1 MNTADT
7 TENTEKKT
15 SALPAKKV
23 SDSETHQLHVVI
35 HPDINGFGRLF
46 GGRLLEWIDEVA
58 GATARRH
65 CGRDATTV
73 AIDNLYFKS
82 GAYLND
88 IIVLIGKVTHVG
100 HTSMEVRVDTYR
112 EEQDGTRHPIN
123 RAYFVMVA
131 MGDNGKPT
139 PVPGLILENDGER
152 MEWDHI
158 MVIFP
163 IQVISDPEDFSVIL
177 VYLKRDKLFHD
188 SSFSFS
194 ESTITN
200 RFGGNVS
207 ASGLSSIPI
216 PYTGLSSYFSGM
228 SSLYLYISPDQLSL
242 STTEKYPN
250 ICK

>member
-112 EEQDGTRHPIN
+112 EEQTSHQPCLLCHGSHGRRRQAHSRSRPDLRERRGTHG
-123 RAYFVMVA
+123 V
-131 MGDNGKPT
+131 G
-139 PVPGLILENDGER
+139 
-152 MEWDHI
+152 
-158 MVIFP
+158 
-163 IQVISDPEDFSVIL
+163 
-177 VYLKRDKLFHD
+177 
-188 SSFSFS
+188 
-194 ESTITN
+194 
-200 RFGGNVS
+200 
-207 ASGLSSIPI
+207 
-216 PYTGLSSYFSGM
+216 
-228 SSLYLYISPDQLSL
+228 
-242 STTEKYPN
+242 
-250 ICK
+250 

>member
-112 EEQDGTRHPIN
+112 KEQDGTRHPIN

-131 MGDNGKPT
+131 MGDDGKPT

-152 MEWDHI
+152 MEWPNATSSRTVSFI
-158 MVIFP
+158 WTLLAWVRMASRLLSSRLF
-163 IQVISDPEDFSVIL
+163 QRVISVPSKSTRPLSRAIR
-177 VYLKRDKLFHD
+177 RD
-188 SSFSFS
+188 
-194 ESTITN
+194 
-200 RFGGNVS
+200 
-207 ASGLSSIPI
+207 SIPI
-216 PYTGLSSYFSGM
+216 TVDFPAPFGPMRERTLPFGTSKLT
-228 SSLYLYISPDQLSL
+228 P
-242 STTEKYPN
+242 STTAFPS
-250 ICK
+250 

>member
-1 MNTADT
+1 MST
-7 TENTEKKT
+7 TDNKENNKEIKTE
-15 SALPAKKV
+15 ALPAKKV
-23 SDSETHQLHVVI
+23 SASETHQLHVVI

-123 RAYFVMVA
+123 RACHGSY
-131 MGDNGKPT
+131 GRQWKT
-139 PVPGLILENDGER
+139 HPGSRPDLRER
-152 MEWDHI
+152 RGTHG
-158 MVIFP
+158 V
-163 IQVISDPEDFSVIL
+163 
-177 VYLKRDKLFHD
+177 
-188 SSFSFS
+188 
-194 ESTITN
+194 
-200 RFGGNVS
+200 G
-207 ASGLSSIPI
+207 
-216 PYTGLSSYFSGM
+216 
-228 SSLYLYISPDQLSL
+228 
-242 STTEKYPN
+242 
-250 ICK
+250 

>member
-1 MNTADT
+1 MST
-7 TENTEKKT
+7 TDNKENNKEIKTE
-15 SALPAKKV
+15 ALPAKKI
-23 SDSETHQLHVVI
+23 SASETHQLHVVI

-139 PVPGLILENDGER
+139 PVPGLILENEGER
-152 MEWDHI
+152 MEWDNAI
-158 MVIFP
+158 KRR
-163 IQVISDPEDFSVIL
+163 ELRL
-177 VYLKRDKLFHD
+177 VRKKEGF
-188 SSFSFS
+188 
-194 ESTITN
+194 
-200 RFGGNVS
+200 
-207 ASGLSSIPI
+207 
-216 PYTGLSSYFSGM
+216 
-228 SSLYLYISPDQLSL
+228 
-242 STTEKYPN
+242 
-250 ICK
+250 

>member
-112 EEQDGTRHPIN
+112 EEQDLFASADRRTQKSSISRIMDQ
-123 RAYFVMVA
+123 RF
-131 MGDNGKPT
+131 
-139 PVPGLILENDGER
+139 
-152 MEWDHI
+152 DHI

-177 VYLKRDKLFHD
+177 VYLKRSKAFR
-188 SSFSFS
+188 
-194 ESTITN
+194 
-200 RFGGNVS
+200 RF
-207 ASGLSSIPI
+207 
-216 PYTGLSSYFSGM
+216 
-228 SSLYLYISPDQLSL
+228 
-242 STTEKYPN
+242 
-250 ICK
+250 